1 MSPNQSLLVAAAKAL
16 GPPLLESCAFVGGC
30 TVHLYLDDV
39 RSAIKLRATDD
50 VDVIVEVQ
58 PASIIGY
65 HHFSERLKARGF
77 QESAVEGPICRF
89 LGPGGLIL
97 DVMATDERVLNFG
110 NAWYAEAFA
119 QANWVN
125 IDNGVNIKL
134 IPLEHFF
141 ATKITSWRGR
151 ANNDIFHRDAEDI
164 LTVIDGVANIEH
176 QFEQASPAL
185 RQFVAEGLTQLQ
197 QHEQFRFLVDG
208 SLAVYQD
215 PVRTEAAYAKW
226 SNLARRLQ
234 F

>member
-16 GPPLLESCAFVGGC
+16 GPQLLESCAFVGGC

-65 HHFSERLKARGF
+65 HHFADQIKQRGF
-77 QESAVEGPICRF
+77 YESAEEGPICRF
-89 LGPGGLIL
+89 RGPGGLIL

-119 QANWVN
+119 QANWVT
-125 IDNGVNIKL
+125 IDDGVNIKL
-134 IPLEHFF
+134 ISLEHFF

-151 ANNDIFHRDAEDI
+151 ANNDIFHRDAEDMV
-164 LTVIDGVANIEH
+164 TVIDGVANIERR
-176 QFEQASPAL
+176 FEQSSAAL
-185 RQFVAEGLTQLQ
+185 KQFVREGLTELQ
-197 QHEQFRFLVDG
+197 QHENFRFLIDG
-208 SLAVYQD
+208 SLSVYQD
-215 PVRTEAAYAKW
+215 PARTEAAYANW
-226 SNLARRLQ
+226 SNLIRRLQ